1 MTTQENTATTTVN
14 NAVQAEAPVQAAV
27 PQEQATMNY
36 ADPRTQAVNRTF
48 DGIESFCKNNPKT
61 ANRIGA
67 TLLTGVGLGATVGGV
82 IWFRSTF

>member
-36 ADPRTQAVNRTF
+36 ADACDFKLPEQWNGSVFCIPESTVYKGLHRV
-48 DGIESFCKNNPKT
+48 GI
-61 ANRIGA
+61 
-67 TLLTGVGLGATVGGV
+67 
-82 IWFRSTF
+82 